1 MHLVLNALPWLLWI
15 PAFWVPM
22 FGNFGSYQAVN
33 AMMAGSM
40 AGPPL
45 DLLRFETYGITK
57 DGVPLLHLLY
67 YPYGS
72 ALSAIGARIFHMPHI
87 LLAVSGKA
95 IAALFL
101 TGAALLFRST
111 LRIRGL
117 AGIADTAM
125 LLFLCLPMNLIYGAS
140 FQNETAALF
149 FFMLAWRLGPGRP
162 FLAGLFLGLAAI
174 ARIHFLA
181 LAIPLAFIFFQ
192 SPGPRRK
199 LVLFVLGTALPV
211 LVWMAYIKWTMLN
224 SAFSAHHSL
233 FGQMGQGRFLAWSA
247 YGELAFWRGILTGI
261 LQLTAVLLIPYILR
275 ALRDQD
281 RSERFET
288 VAWIAAGVS
297 VIFLL
302 PRKVADHPFY
312 LIVLSP
318 WIAVMAA
325 QGIRKLDGVWHRR
338 LLLIGFA
345 VLSIALA
352 WQPVFKTHSASG
364 VWLSSAQK
372 IASVT
377 ESEDRV
383 IFDHPQA
390 AAMMFYANRRGWGV
404 SLRDAGSLED
414 ISANLAGMRAL
425 GARWIYLDQGNEMQ
439 GRLGLKEYLR
449 QQAKEAVPLS
459 GTAQFYE
466 FKK

>member
-1 MHLVLNALPWLLWI
+1 M
-15 PAFWVPM
+15 VPM

-72 ALSAIGARIFHMPHI
+72 ALSAIVARIFYMPHI
-87 LLAVSGKA
+87 LLAASGKA
-95 IAALFL
+95 ISAIFL
-101 TGAALLFRST
+101 TGAALLLRST
-111 LRIRGL
+111 LRVRGL

-125 LLFLCLPMNLIYGAS
+125 FLFLCLPMNLIYGVS

-149 FFMLAWRLGPGRP
+149 FFMLAWRIGPSRL
-162 FLAGLFLGLAAI
+162 FLAGLILGLAAI

-181 LAIPLAFIFFQ
+181 LAIPLAVIFFRTLG
-192 SPGPRRK
+192 SRRK
-199 LVLFVLGTALPV
+199 LVLFALGAALPV
-211 LVWMAYIKWTMLN
+211 LLWMAFIKWTMLN

-233 FGQMGQGRFLAWSA
+233 FGQMGQGRFLAWSV
-247 YGELAFWRGILTGI
+247 YGELSFWRGILTGI
-261 LQLTAVLLIPYILR
+261 LQLTSVLLIPYILR
-275 ALRDQD
+275 ALHDQN
-281 RSERFET
+281 RSERLET
-288 VAWIAAGVS
+288 VAWIVAGVS
-297 VIFLL
+297 VILLL

-312 LIVLSP
+312 MIVLSP

-325 QGIRKLDGVWHRR
+325 QGIRKLGGAWHRR
-338 LLLIGFA
+338 LLLMGFV
-345 VLSIALA
+345 VLSVALA
-352 WQPVFKTHSASG
+352 WRPVFKTHSASG

-377 ESEDRV
+377 EPEDRV

-404 SLRDAGSLED
+404 SLRDAGSLEEV
-414 ISANLAGMRAL
+414 SKKLAGMRAH
-425 GARWIYLDQGNEMQ
+425 GASWIYLDQGNEMQ

-449 QQAKEAVPLS
+449 QQAKESVPLS
-459 GTAQFYE
+459 GPAQLYE